1 MLSLIVKNVSG
12 ARTFAPER
20 IAMSDNKAPSPSLAD
35 LATRINTEF
44 AAIRKD
50 DQDLNKSVVQ
60 RAIIFGRTLSQ
71 VKDQVGHGKWE
82 KWLKDNCRK
91 ISARTA
97 QRYMKLADSP
107 EVRAELGKNDTV
119 SVLSLR
125 AALAMANKTT
135 GAKRP
140 SDQYDSAENNLV
152 KKLEAL
158 SPDTAEAA
166 ANDTVERL
174 NATVA
179 RIKGKMKA
187 DAPTKELAS
196 VQ

>member
-1 MLSLIVKNVSG
+1 
-12 ARTFAPER
+12 
-20 IAMSDNKAPSPSLAD
+20 MSTDKPLASLAE
-35 LATRINTEF
+35 LATKINAEF
-44 AAIRKD
+44 TAIKKA

-71 VKDQVGHGKWE
+71 AKESVGHGKWE

-135 GAKRP
+135 AAKRP
-140 SDQYDSAENNLV
+140 SDEYDSAENNLV

-174 NATVA
+174 NAAVA
-179 RIKGKMKA
+179 RIKTKVKA
-187 DAPTKELAS
+187 SAPSSALAS
-196 VQ
+196 MQ